1 MRWVYLA
8 LLAALPP
15 LAVHGQEPA
24 SITLW
29 CQSTSMVADDAK
41 FDPIQS
47 DPIRSHPIMTDPIAG
62 GPMTVDLQERTV
74 TFNSFRVPIA
84 RADDTMVLFHGE
96 QATRYE
102 GLRLTVDGS
111 IDLVAG
117 GVSVTFKQAGNN
129 MTWKLTCPPF
139 GLF

>member
-8 LLAALPP
+8 LLAALPSF
-15 LAVHGQEPA
+15 AVHGQEPT

-29 CQSTSMVADDAK
+29 CQSTSVVRNDARP
-41 FDPIQS
+41 DPI
-47 DPIRSHPIMTDPIAG
+47 TG
-62 GPMTVDLQERTV
+62 GEMVVDLRERTV
-74 TFNSFRVPIA
+74 TFNSFRVPIES
-84 RADDTMVLFHGE
+84 ADGTMVLFHGE

-111 IDLVAG
+111 IDLVNG
-117 GVSVTFKQAGNN
+117 GVSLTFAQVGSNR
-129 MTWKLTCPPF
+129 TWKLTCRPL